1 MATENG
7 RPAFRELARGECQA
21 VLARNH
27 VGRIAWSHG
36 SHTEIEPIHYV
47 HAGAWLFGR
56 TSPGAKL
63 DTLAGNFHHAWPVA
77 FEVDEVEELFRW
89 RSVVA
94 HGNFYQ
100 IGPGGAPWEREEW
113 AAGVE
118 ALRRLVPG
126 TFGEADP
133 VPFRTVVFGIAV
145 QEVSGREARPGE
157 EEQQE
162 AAGSDGAGGL
172 PARLT

>member
-7 RPAFRELARGECQA
+7 RPSFRELARDECDA
-21 VLARNH
+21 VLARNY

-36 SHTEIEPIHYV
+36 NHTEIEPIHYV
-47 HAGAWLFGR
+47 HAGTWLFGR

-63 DTLAGNFHHAWPVA
+63 DTLGGNFYHAWPVA
-77 FEVDEVEELFRW
+77 FEVDEVEALFRW
-89 RSVVA
+89 RSVVV
-94 HGNFYQ
+94 HGNFYP
-100 IGPGGAPWEREEW
+100 IDPGGAPWEREEW

-118 ALRRLVPG
+118 ALRRLIPE
-126 TFGEADP
+126 TFAEDDP

-157 EEQQE
+157 E
-162 AAGSDGAGGL
+162 
-172 PARLT
+172 T

>member
-1 MATENG
+1 MATKTG
-7 RPAFRELARGECQA
+7 GPTFRALSRDACDA

-36 SHTEIEPIHYV
+36 NHVEIEPIHFV

-63 DTLAGNFHHAWPVA
+63 DTLGGNFYRAWPVA
-77 FEVDEVEELFRW
+77 FEVDEVETLFRW
-89 RSVVA
+89 RSVVV
-94 HGNFYQ
+94 HGNFYP
-100 IGPGGAPWEREEW
+100 IDPTGAPWEREEW
-113 AAGVE
+113 AAGVK
-118 ALRRLVPG
+118 ALRRLLPQ
-126 TFGEADP
+126 TFAADDP

-157 EEQQE
+157 E
-162 AAGSDGAGGL
+162 
-172 PARLT
+172 R